1 MSLHTSLRFVAVL
14 ITVLI
19 ATQVKDVV
27 WSSLLW
33 SLAFVH
39 YALALFYSRRR
50 MALVTS
56 QTHSL
61 IPAVG
66 VTLAGAALYL
76 NQFSLLIYFGIH
88 HVFNEVYLWNR
99 TLSVP
104 EDGGRRALRGSAV
117 LLNGFIYAVLL
128 RHYSELSWIDPS
140 LLFAGLLASYG
151 YFFYCFNRLHPSLS
165 LFTLINSCSFELFG
179 LLLVI
184 LSLFTPIGLNH
195 IVLYHFIFWSLYPIN
210 KFYKQGHGELTRY
223 LVVSLVLL
231 GIFLLFSPM
240 GVSDRAA
247 SEYYYYE
254 QFLFW
259 SFVHITLS
267 FFLSDAHPAWIT
279 RWFRLRPKATPSS

>member
-1 MSLHTSLRFVAVL
+1 MSLHTSLRFVAIL

-27 WSSLLW
+27 WLSLLW

-50 MALVTS
+50 MALVAS
-56 QTHSL
+56 ETHSL

-99 TLSVP
+99 TLPVS
-104 EDGGRRALRGSAV
+104 EDGRRRALRGSAV
-117 LLNGFIYAVLL
+117 LLNAFVYAVLL

-151 YFFYCFNRLHPSLS
+151 YFFFCLSRLHPSLGLVS
-165 LFTLINSCSFELFG
+165 LLNSCSFELFG

-184 LSLFTPIGLNH
+184 LSLFTPIDLNH
-195 IVLYHFIFWSLYPIN
+195 IVLYHFIFWSLYPID
-210 KFYKQGHGELTRY
+210 KFYRQGHGELTRY
-223 LVVSLVLL
+223 LVVSVVLL

-254 QFLFW
+254 QFIFW

-267 FFLSDAHPAWIT
+267 FFLSDGHPMWIT
-279 RWFRLRPKATPSS
+279 RWFRVRPKATPSH